1 MLLDEFT
8 ELTVIGFTMAEA
20 VMLVVA
26 ALVITGAD
34 VTNNKRPEKIKIV
47 TFFIFVSSPYLTML
61 PNSFTEAFPF

>member
-47 TFFIFVSSPYLTML
+47 TFFIFVSSPHLTML